1 MKRSFPRYAFLA
13 AALWISIA
21 AIGTAV
27 SSTIVISEFRVRG
40 PNGGSDEFVELYN
53 LSPVAVNIGG
63 WKIKG
68 SNNAGTTSTRAT
80 ITAGTTL
87 NSGCHYLIT
96 NSSTS
101 GGPYSGSVA
110 GNQTYATGVTDDGGI
125 AVTMA
130 DDTIVDQVG
139 MSAGSAFKE
148 GTILASL
155 GSSNLNRGYERKP
168 GGSGGSSTD
177 TDNNSSDFQLVTPSD
192 PQNTSST
199 CIGINSPTGVGAS
212 NPNSVSSGDSTL
224 LTVTV
229 TPGTNPA
236 STGITV
242 SANLTTIGG
251 SASQQFYDDMTN
263 GDVTPGD
270 NVFSYQATVTA
281 ASGTYTLPFTVG
293 DAQLRTSGGS
303 IALAV
308 APEFAI
314 HDIQG
319 SGSASPH
326 VGELLRTRGI
336 VTGVKSNG
344 FFIQSSSG
352 FEDADPNTSEGLF
365 VFTGSTPPVA
375 AAVGSDVKA
384 TGTVQEFIP
393 SADPS
398 SPPLTELGGSP
409 LVSVLSTGNPL
420 PAATALTASDTD
432 PSGSIE
438 QLEKFEGMRVSVSS
452 LTVVGPTQGSV
463 TESSATSFSN
473 GVFYGVITG
482 VARPFREPGVQVPDP
497 LPAGS
502 PCCVPRFDLNPE
514 RLRVDSDAIG
524 ASALEVATGAVVT
537 GLVGPLDYGFRT
549 YTIDP
554 EPGAAAVGGLSV
566 TPVPARA
573 ADEFTVGSFNLE
585 RFFNDLDD
593 SPGTNGEPQLTST
606 AFANRLNKASLA
618 IRDVLRS
625 PDILGV
631 IEIENLATLQSLA
644 AKLNADDPT
653 LNYVGYLEEGND
665 IGGIDVGFLVRSN
678 RVGVVDVTQ
687 EGKTA
692 TFIDPSDSSV
702 DLLNDRP
709 PLVLRANITP
719 AAGAQF
725 PVTVIVN
732 HLRSLNDVDD
742 LGATG
747 DRVREKRRKQAEFLA
762 NLIQTR
768 ETAGERV
775 ISVGDY
781 NAFQFNDGYVDSI
794 GTIKGTPTP
803 ATDVVLASSD
813 LVNPDLVD
821 LVDDA
826 SEDQRYSYVFDGN
839 AQVLD
844 HILISANLAGR
855 LRNFATARLD
865 SDFPDSLRN
874 DPNRP
879 ERISDHDAP
888 VAYFRFPQLTAL
900 SPARIWVGLAN
911 SDDVGIKFDLRAEI
925 YRNGIEL
932 VGSGELASAIG
943 GSSGFNNA
951 KLDTIPLTLTEP
963 VSVDSD
969 DTLSIKLLV
978 RNACAGSG
986 KNSGRARLWFNDAA
1000 ANSRF
1005 DATVDTATSDW
1016 YLRDLSALAKT
1027 PGPGPKKTIDVQSG
1041 AKCSVY
1047 KPFGTWTATLN

>member
-1 MKRSFPRYAFLA
+1 MKRTFLRYAVLALALSVSISAIGRSQPTEIFFSEYVEGTSFDKALEIVNGTGSAINLASPTQYSIQMFFNGSATAGFTINLTGTVASGDVFVVAPTNATNATIIA
-13 AALWISIA
+13 AADQFS
-21 AIGTAV
+21 GTAW
-27 SSTIVISEFRVRG
+27 F
-40 PNGGSDEFVELYN
+40 NGDD
-53 LSPVAVNIGG
+53 AVVLR
-63 WKIKG
+63 K
-68 SNNAGTTSTRAT
+68 GTTIIDVIGQIGFDPGSEWGTGLTSTADNTLRRKCS
-80 ITAGTTL
+80 ITAGD
-87 NSGCHYLIT
+87 
-96 NSSTS
+96 TS
-101 GGPYSGSVA
+101 GSDAFDPSIEWDGFATNTFSG
-110 GNQTYATGVTDDGGI
+110 
-125 AVTMA
+125 
-130 DDTIVDQVG
+130 
-139 MSAGSAFKE
+139 
-148 GTILASL
+148 L
-155 GSSNLNRGYERKP
+155 GSHCGLS
-168 GGSGGSSTD
+168 
-177 TDNNSSDFQLVTPSD
+177 
-192 PQNTSST
+192 
-199 CIGINSPTGVGAS
+199 GVGAADPS
-212 NPNSVSSGDSTL
+212 SVEPGDMTL

-229 TPGTNPA
+229 SPA
-236 STGITV
+236 SLPTSTGIVVTGDL
-242 SANLTTIGG
+242 SAIGG
-251 SASQQFYDDMTN
+251 SATQAFRDDGLS
-263 GDVTPGD
+263 GDVTAGD
-270 NVFSYQATVTA
+270 LIFSYSATVGFATTTG
-281 ASGTYTLPFTVG
+281 SKSLPATIT
-293 DAQLRTSGGS
+293 DAQARTGGAT
-303 IALAV
+303 IALSV
-308 APEFAI
+308 FVELAI

-319 SGSASPH
+319 SGTSSP
-326 VGELLRTRGI
+326 VTGAVVRTTGI
-336 VTGVKSNG
+336 VTGVRFNNG
-344 FFIQSSSG
+344 FFIQEPDGSVDG
-352 FEDADPNTSEGLF
+352 DPATSEGIF
-365 VFTGSTPPVA
+365 VFTSSAPPAA
-375 AAVGSDVKA
+375 AAVGNLVEV
-384 TGTVQEFIP
+384 TGTVFEFIP
-393 SADPS
+393 SQDPF
-398 SPPLTELGGSP
+398 SPPVTEIVGPLT
-409 LVSVLSTGNPL
+409 VSATSTGNLL
-420 PAATALTASDTD
+420 PTAVTLTAADTD

-438 QLEKFEGMRVSVSS
+438 QLEKYEGMRVSVSS
-452 LTVVGPTQGSV
+452 LTVVGPTQGSI
-463 TESSATSFSN
+463 TENTATSTSN

-482 VARPFREPGVQVPDP
+482 IARPFREPGIQVPDP

-514 RLRVDSDAIG
+514 RLRVDSNGQVG
-524 ASALEVATGAVVT
+524 AATLEVATGANVT

-549 YTIDP
+549 YTILPDP
-554 EPGAAAVGGLSV
+554 ASPPAAVGGLTV

-585 RFFNDLDD
+585 RFFNDLNDAPD
-593 SPGTNGEPQLTST
+593 ISGEPQLTST

-678 RVGVVDVTQ
+678 RAGVVDVTQ

-719 AAGAQF
+719 AAGATF

-747 DRVREKRRKQAEFLA
+747 ERVREKRRKQAEFLA
-762 NLIQTR
+762 NLIQTH
-768 ETAGERV
+768 ETAGEHV

-803 ATDVVLASSD
+803 ADQVVLASSD
-813 LVNPDLVD
+813 LVNPDLTD
-821 LVDDA
+821 LVDGA
-826 SEDQRYSYVFDGN
+826 PADQRYSYVFDGN

-844 HILISANLAGR
+844 HILISANLVGR

-888 VAYFRFPQLTAL
+888 VAYFRLPQLTAL

-911 SDDVGIKFDLRAEI
+911 SDDVGIRFDLRAEV
-925 YRNGIEL
+925 YRNGTEL

-951 KLDTIPLTLTEP
+951 KLDTIPLTLTSSP
-963 VSVDSD
+963 GIAAG

-1005 DATVDTATSDW
+1005 DTTLDGTTSDW
-1016 YLRDLSALAKT
+1016 YLRDLFALAPT

-1047 KPFGTWTATLN
+1047 KPFGTWTTTLN

>member
-1 MKRSFPRYAFLA
+1 MKRSFLRYAFLA
-13 AALWISIA
+13 FALSVSITAIGRSQPTELFFSEYIEGTSNNKALEIYNGTGA
-21 AIGTAV
+21 AI
-27 SSTIVISEFRVRG
+27 
-40 PNGGSDEFVELYN
+40 N
-53 LSPVAVNIGG
+53 LASPVQYNVQMFFNGSATAGLTINLIGTVASGDVFVLAQSAANATILAQADQTNGSGWFNGDDAV
-63 WKIKG
+63 
-68 SNNAGTTSTRAT
+68 ALRRGTTIIDVIGQIGFDPGSEWGTGLTSTADNTLRRKCA
-80 ITAGTTL
+80 ITAGD
-87 NSGCHYLIT
+87 T
-96 NSSTS
+96 N
-101 GGPYSGSVA
+101 GSDVFDPSIQWD
-110 GNQTYATGVTDDGGI
+110 GFAT
-125 AVTMA
+125 
-130 DDTIVDQVG
+130 DTFNG
-139 MSAGSAFKE
+139 
-148 GTILASL
+148 L
-155 GSSNLNRGYERKP
+155 GSHCGLS
-168 GGSGGSSTD
+168 
-177 TDNNSSDFQLVTPSD
+177 
-192 PQNTSST
+192 
-199 CIGINSPTGVGAS
+199 GVGAADPS
-212 NPNSVSSGDSTL
+212 AVEPGDTTL

-229 TPGTNPA
+229 TPAAIPP
-236 STGITV
+236 STGIAVTGDL
-242 SANLTTIGG
+242 SMIGG
-251 SASQQFYDDMTN
+251 SATQAFRDDGLS
-263 GDVTPGD
+263 GDATAGD
-270 NVFSYQATVTA
+270 LVFSYSATVGFATTTG
-281 ASGTYTLPFTVG
+281 SKNLPATIT
-293 DAQLRTSGGS
+293 DAQGRTAGTT
-303 IALAV
+303 IALSV
-308 APEFAI
+308 FESLAI

-319 SGSASPH
+319 SGTSSP
-326 VGELLRTRGI
+326 VTGSVVRTTGI
-336 VTGVKSNG
+336 VTGVRFNNG
-344 FFIQSSSG
+344 FFIQ
-352 FEDADPNTSEGLF
+352 EPDASVDGDPTTSEGVF
-365 VFTGSTPPVA
+365 VFTSSAPPAA
-375 AAVGSDVKA
+375 AAVGNLVEV
-384 TGTVQEFIP
+384 TGTVFEFIP
-393 SADPS
+393 SQDPF
-398 SPPLTELGGSP
+398 SPPVTEIVGPLT
-409 LVSVLSTGNPL
+409 VSATSTGNPL
-420 PAATALTASDTD
+420 PTAVTLTAADTD

-438 QLEKFEGMRVSVSS
+438 QLEKYEGMRVSVTS

-463 TESSATSFSN
+463 TENSATSTSN

-482 VARPFREPGVQVPDP
+482 IARPFREPGIQVPDP

-514 RLRVDSDAIG
+514 RLRVDSNGQVG
-524 ASALEVATGAVVT
+524 ATTLEVATGANVT

-549 YTIDP
+549 YTILPDP
-554 EPGAAAVGGLSV
+554 ASPPAAVGGMTV

-585 RFFNDLDD
+585 RFFNDLNDAPD
-593 SPGTNGEPQLTST
+593 ISGEPQLTST

-709 PLVLRANITP
+709 PLVLRANIT
-719 AAGAQF
+719 AGAGL

-732 HLRSLNDVDD
+732 HLRSLNDVED
-742 LGATG
+742 LGAAG

-762 NLIQTR
+762 NLIQTH
-768 ETAGERV
+768 ETAGEHV

-803 ATDVVLASSD
+803 ADQVVLASSD
-813 LVNPDLVD
+813 LVNPDLAD
-821 LVDDA
+821 LVDGEPA
-826 SEDQRYSYVFDGN
+826 DQRYSYVFDGN

-844 HILISANLAGR
+844 HILISTNLVGR

-888 VAYFRFPQLTAL
+888 VAYFRLPVLTAL

-911 SDDVGIKFDLRAEI
+911 SDDVGIKFDLRAEV
-925 YRNGIEL
+925 YRNGTEL

-951 KLDTIPLTLTEP
+951 KLDTIPLTLTSSP
-963 VSVDSD
+963 GIAAG

-978 RNACAGSG
+978 RNACVGSG
-986 KNSGRARLWFNDAA
+986 KNSGRARLWYDDAA

-1005 DATVDTATSDW
+1005 DTTIDGTTSDW
-1016 YLRDLSALAKT
+1016 FLRDAFALAT
-1027 PGPGPKKTIDVQSG
+1027 TAGPGPKKTINVQAG

-1047 KPFGTWTATLN
+1047 KPFGTWTTTLN